1 MVGSDKHFP
10 YLGRLFG
17 LFSGQGVNQD
27 EPKVDPFGQ
36 GSTLFIIDVYVI
48 LRRCRYKV
56 IS

>member
-10 YLGRLFG
+10 YLGSLG

-27 EPKVDPFGQ
+27 EPKVDPLDKVQ
-36 GSTLFIIDVYVI
+36 RYLSLMSVYVI